1 VRLRVKLLL
10 IALLTA
16 VFPLA
21 GWRFIQQMEDTLR
34 EGQEQALLASGRA
47 ISQAV
52 LALEPGW
59 ALQAG
64 AAGRWYAH
72 EVAGAFQIDGYDDD
86 WKALNTPVQ
95 SIGAAADPLG
105 LGFRAAV
112 SNRWLYLWLRVRDP
126 TADLPELPLVPVAR
140 GDHLVLV
147 YDGHAHRLGC
157 AQEGPLISAP
167 LPTVAQPLPAAPIRG
182 YCRRDADGLVL
193 ELELPRSNLLP
204 QLAIRLLDQSGE
216 QVRRSIGSLDADG
229 RLIPWPVVP
238 VGTQSARLAA
248 LAPKGVRL
256 RLLSP
261 EGWVLARAGRL
272 GEEQGSSEELGFRRW
287 LRAVVY
293 RALLAP
299 PLGDGDAYRLDHV
312 VLRTPETD
320 AAREGQEA
328 TGWRSAA
335 TSIAVVLSVA
345 VPVGGEA
352 GGALL
357 LEREADA
364 LLIWTNRAL
373 GTLMF
378 GGLLSMLL
386 AGALLFG
393 YTGWLSWRI
402 RRLKDAAE
410 SALTPEGRLRGDFP
424 RSRALDEVGDLSRSF
439 ARLLDQ
445 LGQYNDYLRTLTAKL
460 SHELATPLAVVRSS
474 LDNLEHEPLPDSA
487 RPYAERARA
496 GIERLRRLLRAMSE
510 AQRIEQAIA
519 TLDIERLD
527 LVQLAA
533 AAAEAYRGVV
543 RTEGRAVRIELEPA
557 PQPVWLSGSPELIF
571 QALDKLFDNALG
583 FVPEQGGWIRIT
595 LAAIPGGGEI
605 RVANNGPPL
614 PKRMQGQLFESM
626 VSLRGEGS
634 GAHLG
639 LGLYVVRLV
648 AEAHAG
654 TVSAADLPDGG
665 GVVFTLL
672 LKNVD
677 RPEMRGDAM
686 REAG

>member
-1 VRLRVKLLL
+1 MRLRVKLLL

-47 ISQAV
+47 IAQAV

-59 ALQAG
+59 ALQAS
-64 AAGRWYAH
+64 APGRWYAH
-72 EVAGAFQIDGYDDD
+72 EVGNAFQMDGYDDD
-86 WKALNTPVQ
+86 WRALNAPAQ
-95 SIGAAADPLG
+95 ALGDSAALELD
-105 LGFRAAV
+105 FRAAIG
-112 SNRWLYLWLRVRDP
+112 NRWLYLWLQVRDP
-126 TADLPELPLVPVAR
+126 TPSLPELPLVPVAR
-140 GDHLVLV
+140 GDHLVMV

-157 AQEGPLISAP
+157 AGDGPLLSEP

-182 YCRRDADGLVL
+182 YCRRSAAGYTL

-204 QLAIRLLDQSGE
+204 QLAIRVLDQQGE
-216 QVRRSIGSLDADG
+216 EPRRSIGSLDAG
-229 RLIPWPVVP
+229 RLIAWPVVP
-238 VGTQSARLAA
+238 VDVQSARLAA
-248 LAPKGVRL
+248 LAPAGVRL

-272 GEEQGSSEELGFRRW
+272 GEVVPSSSDPGLKRW
-287 LRAVVY
+287 LRTVVY
-293 RALLAP
+293 RTLLAP

-312 VLRTPETD
+312 LLTTPETD
-320 AAREGQEA
+320 AAREGREA

-352 GGALL
+352 GSGALL

-519 TLDIERLD
+519 TLDVERLD

-543 RTEGRAVRIELEPA
+543 RTEGRSVRIELEPA

-583 FVPEQGGWIRIT
+583 FVPEHGGWIRIT
-595 LAAIPGGGEI
+595 LAAVSGGGEI

-654 TVSAADLPDGG
+654 SVSAADLPDGG

-677 RPEMRGDAM
+677 RPEARGDAG
-686 REAG
+686 READ

>member
-1 VRLRVKLLL
+1 MRLRVKLLL

-59 ALQAG
+59 ALQAS
-64 AAGRWYAH
+64 APGRWYAQ
-72 EVAGAFQIDGYDDD
+72 EVAGAFQMDGYDDD
-86 WKALNTPVQ
+86 WRALNTPSQ
-95 SIGAAADPLG
+95 ALG
-105 LGFRAAV
+105 DSAGLELDFRAAIT
-112 SNRWLYLWLRVRDP
+112 NRWLYLWLRVRDP
-126 TADLPELPLVPVAR
+126 KPEVPELPLVPVAR
-140 GDHLVLV
+140 GDHLVMV

-157 AQEGPLISAP
+157 AGEGPLLSSP

-182 YCRRDADGLVL
+182 YCRRDAAGYTM

-204 QLAIRLLDQSGE
+204 QLAIRVLDQQGE
-216 QVRRSIGSLDADG
+216 VVRRSIGTLESGG

-238 VGTQSARLAA
+238 VGVQSVRLES
-248 LAPKGVRL
+248 LAPAGVRL

-261 EGWVLARAGRL
+261 EGWVLARSGRL
-272 GEEQGSSEELGFRRW
+272 GEGAPSSEDPGLKPW
-287 LRAVVY
+287 LRTVLY

-320 AAREGQEA
+320 AARQGREA

-345 VPVGGEA
+345 VPVGREA
-352 GGALL
+352 GGGALL

-386 AGALLFG
+386 AGGILFG
-393 YTGWLSWRI
+393 YTSWLSWRI

-496 GIERLRRLLRAMSE
+496 GIERLRRLLRSMSE

-519 TLDIERLD
+519 TLDVERLD
-527 LVQLAA
+527 LGQLAA
-533 AAAEAYRGVV
+533 AAVEAYRGVV
-543 RTEGRAVRIELEPA
+543 RAEGRSVQIALEPVN
-557 PQPVWLSGSPELIF
+557 QPVWLSGSPELIF

-595 LAAIPGGGEI
+595 LAAVPGGGEI

-626 VSLRGEGS
+626 VSLRGAGS

-654 TVSAADLPDGG
+654 SVSAHDLPDGG

-677 RPEMRGDAM
+677 RPEST
-686 REAG
+686 READ